1 MIPTVAVDDAMA
13 SIIALTFLS
22 RLARSALYSVLCF
35 LFLCFSGNIIMIMI
49 MIMCSIKLETGANE
63 MSTSLIQLALA
74 AT

>member
-49 MIMCSIKLETGANE
+49 MISVVSN
-63 MSTSLIQLALA
+63 
-74 AT
+74 